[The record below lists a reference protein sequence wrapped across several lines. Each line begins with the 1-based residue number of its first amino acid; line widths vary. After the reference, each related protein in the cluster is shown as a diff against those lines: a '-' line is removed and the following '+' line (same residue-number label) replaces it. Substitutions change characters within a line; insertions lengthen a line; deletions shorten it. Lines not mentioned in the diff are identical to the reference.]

1 MSEEDRKN
9 PLDGLDRLGGP
20 SGFRAGS
27 GAGPGFGAGFSI
39 GATTDATTDATT
51 GGATGTPTGGTAGV
65 AAAGT
70 TATGATATGAT
81 TGSGTDATDEEQAL
95 RGLFAG
101 AVQGLEPSHGAL
113 ERLRHA
119 VPARRARK
127 RQALVGAAAAALLA
141 GTAIPAALH
150 LGRDPEGTTGHS
162 AMAGHGETQP
172 GKSGGSSDPHQNGT
186 GAGAGRPSPAKSGGT
201 GAPAGVAGGPTP
213 SASASPSGVTSAGP
227 TGTTDSGTLA
237 GTGPGAFPPAGGA
250 AQGVPGCTAGQ
261 LGVLGGTRSPE
272 ADGRVYGSFK
282 VTNVSAK
289 GCLVTGPDTVTAARL
304 GSPPPPVPGP
314 AVTVSGHT
322 AGDPASGL
330 LPDPSA
336 EAARLVLEPNT
347 SYEVRFAWVPSA
359 ESCSASS
366 PGSSAKPP
374 AGGSAQPPA
383 GASDGEAAGATAA
396 DQQDGAAPQPSGVA
410 VTHVPGTPPEGAPI
424 TRTTVATACGGV
436 VYRTGIIPPGAP

>member
-1 MSEEDRKN
+1 MSDEDRKN
-9 PLDGLDRLGGP
+9 PLDRLDRLGGP

-39 GATTDATTDATT
+39 GATTDATT
-51 GGATGTPTGGTAGV
+51 GTPSGGTAG
-65 AAAGT
+65 
-70 TATGATATGAT
+70 ATAIGAT

-172 GKSGGSSDPHQNGT
+172 GKSGGSSDPHQNDT
-186 GAGAGRPSPAKSGGT
+186 GAGEGRPSPAKSGGT
-201 GAPAGVAGGPTP
+201 GAPAGGAGGPTP
-213 SASASPSGVTSAGP
+213 SASGSPSDVTSAGP
-227 TGTTDSGTLA
+227 TGTTADAGTLA

-250 AQGVPGCTAGQ
+250 AQGVPGCTADQ

-330 LPDPSA
+330 LPDPST
-336 EAARLVLEPNT
+336 EAPTLVLEPNT

-359 ESCSASS
+359 ESCSTSS

-374 AGGSAQPPA
+374 EGGSAQPPA
-383 GASDGEAAGATAA
+383 GASGGDAAGTAAA

-410 VTHVPGTPPEGAPI
+410 VTHVPGTPPEGAQI